1 MSLHSY
7 IPPKANAITPLAHAQ
22 HPNMAQQSGPPAYG
36 APPGPADHLYD
47 NTLRGMKDYDL
58 AATSQ
63 PSAPRSPW
71 DSAASDPYTHRN
83 IGLQHKQSMQ
93 YPPFDPH
100 HTTDLDSLHAPSAH
114 HHHGLQHPHLHHHPY
129 NPPHA
134 GPLFAS
140 SSRQSD
146 MHHRHVSRA
155 ACLSCRSAKRKC
167 DGTKPVCGPCALRG
181 VKDGYPQDD
190 GGCVYVASKR
200 GGPRFKGVK
209 GAEATKR
216 KLDERDK
223 SGRMKGSRGS
233 DQHSHDDPHSQS
245 PPDHA
250 SHGFYP
256 HSSTASTT
264 LDAHGR
270 PADGGPDNPFFAS
283 SGPLSS
289 ANLDFSRTG
298 GDMLGG
304 IAVPADG
311 LPLVEDTSDAFSFD
325 RERNALTLRSLFRP
339 DAAVG
344 GGLFDDLSA
353 TNFESLHKLSA
364 NQASVGLS
372 LANFYH
378 KLEDLPKAGVLSLSE
393 LSTVDEFGSVE
404 VDMPQALLEI
414 ETATKSS
421 VAVNSE
427 QQARALLS
435 DFYELVYPACPVMLP
450 SGHLSSLAFHLSEDD
465 SSALLA
471 ATSACV
477 ALQLP
482 QNEAKRIVKGSL
494 LFHDPDD
501 HETKAELLDLEH
513 ASREEIAA
521 YHARSA
527 EKLLLKKVAL
537 LARASS
543 FPSEAAKAMGA
554 TKFMPNSRGTQA
566 ADIELVRIKLV
577 ATHTLLA
584 HYHYGTSNSR
594 RAFHHASQAWNHA
607 QALNLDSGEGV
618 SSAPSWFTHEQKCEW
633 ARRAYWTC
641 YAAATVMSCT
651 GGFKPLSVTR
661 DMPSDLGLLPNLRGD
676 RSSWKVLVRG
686 AQFVSRSYASLYD
699 LDSYKNR
706 PENKMDTPGA
716 QPRDKRR
723 KWEMI
728 FERMQ
733 KIDADVMQYARSDP
747 VWSDES
753 CFAASVSVGLSRQT
767 MQFEEENEIRLSRS
781 LRIAGKLMT
790 SGALIILHRAQAFAN
805 ARIFVAPTCGIPGAC
820 EDNSDTASDV
830 GGRKTGPD
838 RLWHREAE
846 GLPPSGKAG
855 NLQHSDEL
863 SPAMGGDKVYS
874 STSRSVR
881 SRSASS
887 MSSSGAGSISKS
899 LISSSGS
906 SGAGL
911 GQITFTPCG
920 IPSKFNGGPFEPSES
935 LDRCRYA
942 AGVMYAQ
949 LVHINTST
957 FRHGRRESMAEL
969 PIEAKHGRENR
980 EQWSAPSLPPFSA
993 CSLVLAA
1000 YVLLMETLHAQIA
1013 AGSEDDVD
1021 LTSTEELNEVD
1032 ETLDQLSPILEPN
1045 PHRMGQIPQLAGRQA
1060 YMLAIRLRSCIL
1072 QIESALEKFSRAWEI
1087 AKGYAQEVKLL
1098 LEVNQSLFTGGSV
1111 AQIQS

>member
-1 MSLHSY
+1 
-7 IPPKANAITPLAHAQ
+7 
-22 HPNMAQQSGPPAYG
+22 MAQQSIPPAYG
-36 APPGPADHLYD
+36 SAPAPGNPLYV
-47 NTLRGMKDYDL
+47 NTPRAMKEYDL
-58 AATSQ
+58 GGSRH
-63 PSAPRSPW
+63 PSAPAAAPW
-71 DSAASDPYTHRN
+71 DSTSSDPYAHRHA
-83 IGLQHKQSMQ
+83 GFQHQRPMP
-93 YPPFDPH
+93 YPPFESRHPADA
-100 HTTDLDSLHAPSAH
+100 DSLRAPSVHH
-114 HHHGLQHPHLHHHPY
+114 HHHGPQHPHLHHHPY
-129 NPPHA
+129 NAPNA
-134 GPLFAS
+134 GPMYAS
-140 SSRQSD
+140 SSRQAD

-167 DGTKPVCGPCALRG
+167 DGVKPVCGPCALRG
-181 VKDGYPQDD
+181 VKDGHPQDD

-216 KLDERDK
+216 KLDERE
-223 SGRMKGSRGS
+223 KGGKIKAGRGS
-233 DQHSHDDPHSQS
+233 DQHSHDEPHSQS
-245 PPDHA
+245 PDDHT
-250 SHGFYP
+250 SH
-256 HSSTASTT
+256 HLSSTATT
-264 LDAHGR
+264 PLDGVNLHAHPSFSGSSSAPLHLANLDLSR
-270 PADGGPDNPFFAS
+270 GGPD
-283 SGPLSS
+283 
-289 ANLDFSRTG
+289 
-298 GDMLGG
+298 MLGSTVVS
-304 IAVPADG
+304 AEG
-311 LPLVEDTSDAFSFD
+311 LPLLEESSDAFSFD
-325 RERNALTLRSLFRP
+325 RERNALTPRSLFRP
-339 DAAVG
+339 DATVG

-353 TNFESLHKLSA
+353 TNFELLQKLSA

-378 KLEDLPKAGVLSLSE
+378 KLEDLPKAGVLAPLAMAE
-393 LSTVDEFGSVE
+393 VDEFGSIE

-414 ETATKSS
+414 ETANKSS
-421 VAVNSE
+421 AAVNSE
-427 QQARALLS
+427 QQARALLQ

-450 SGHLSSLAFHLSEDD
+450 SGHLSSLAFHLSEDE

-482 QNEAKRIVKGSL
+482 QTEAKRIVKGSL
-494 LFHDPDD
+494 LFHDPED

-521 YHARSA
+521 YHAKSA

-543 FPSEAAKAMGA
+543 FPSEAAKAIEA
-554 TKFMPNSRGTQA
+554 TKFMPNSRGPA
-566 ADIELVRIKLV
+566 GSDLELVRIKLV

-594 RAFHHASQAWNHA
+594 RAFHHATQAWNHA

-618 SSAPSWFTHEQKCEW
+618 SSAPSWFSHEQKCEW

-706 PENKMDTPGA
+706 PENKMDNPA
-716 QPRDKRR
+716 NQPREKRR
-723 KWEMI
+723 RWEMI

-733 KIDADVMQYARSDP
+733 KVDADVMQYARSDP

-753 CFAASVSVGLSRQT
+753 CFAPTVSVGLSRQT

-781 LRIAGKLMT
+781 LRVAGKLMT

-830 GGRKTGPD
+830 GSRRGGPD

-846 GLPPSGKAG
+846 GLPPSGKAA
-855 NLQHSDEL
+855 QSDEL
-863 SPAMGGDKVYS
+863 SPSIDNAAKANP
-874 STSRSVR
+874 STNRSVR

-887 MSSSGAGSISKS
+887 MSSSGAGSVSKS
-899 LISSSGS
+899 LVSSSS
-906 SGAGL
+906 SSMGL
-911 GQITFTPCG
+911 GQITLTSCG
-920 IPSKFNGGPFEPSES
+920 IPARFNGGPFEPSES

-942 AGVMYAQ
+942 AGIMYAQ
-949 LVHINTST
+949 LAHINTST

-969 PIEAKHGRENR
+969 PIEATHGRENR

-1013 AGSEDDVD
+1013 AGLEDDLD
-1021 LTSTEELNEVD
+1021 FFSTEALDDND
-1032 ETLDQLSPILEPN
+1032 ESLHQLSPILQPD
-1045 PHRMGQIPQLAGRQA
+1045 PHRTAHIPQLAGRQA
-1060 YMLAIRLRSCIL
+1060 YMLAIKLRSCIL

-1098 LEVNQSLFTGGSV
+1098 LEVNQSLFTGNV
-1111 AQIQS
+1111 AQIKS